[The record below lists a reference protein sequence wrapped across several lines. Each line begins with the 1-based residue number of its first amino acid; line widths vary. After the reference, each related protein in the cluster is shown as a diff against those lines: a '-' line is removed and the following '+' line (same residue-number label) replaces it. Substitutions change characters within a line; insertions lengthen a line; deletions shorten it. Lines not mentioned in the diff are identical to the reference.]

1 MADSTPSSA
10 RNAQNRWISVVADSD
25 VIRYIMW
32 AGALVAIT
40 VASTAEVVRQAE
52 ARAPLDLSNH
62 YLARWAIVSA
72 GSLLLVS
79 LLGGLLVFR
88 RETKWEVAATWPLLG
103 GIVVGAGSF
112 ITLSVMGQTDPG
124 TVSCTGPQPCDTAF
138 GLGAGVLSLVAA
150 IPIGAVFIGTYS
162 LKRLASHFRG
172 HRAR

>member
-1 MADSTPSSA
+1 
-10 RNAQNRWISVVADSD
+10 
-25 VIRYIMW
+25 MW

-40 VASTAEVVRQAE
+40 VASTAEIVRQAE

-72 GSLLLVS
+72 GSILLVS

-112 ITLSVMGQTDPG
+112 ITLSVMARQIPEPSRAPG
-124 TVSCTGPQPCDTAF
+124 LSHATRPSALAPAFSRWLLPFRSAPC
-138 GLGAGVLSLVAA
+138 S
-150 IPIGAVFIGTYS
+150 
-162 LKRLASHFRG
+162 
-172 HRAR
+172 